1 MRQYSI
7 RNHGNICALNAN
19 PIHGLVFGREIRR
32 QLMLVDAAFLR
43 LNILE
48 KHRNAQNV
56 ILAASQFIGLQ
67 SLVLQL

>member
-1 MRQYSI
+1 
-7 RNHGNICALNAN
+7 
-19 PIHGLVFGREIRR
+19 
-32 QLMLVDAAFLR
+32 MLVDAAFLR